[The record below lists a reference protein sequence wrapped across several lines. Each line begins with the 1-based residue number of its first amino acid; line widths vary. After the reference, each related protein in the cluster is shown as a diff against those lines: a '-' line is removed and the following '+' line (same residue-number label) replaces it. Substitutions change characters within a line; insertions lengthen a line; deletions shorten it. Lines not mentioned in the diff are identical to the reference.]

1 MFDCQMSEIEL
12 STRTETFA
20 TMLEVETL
28 DRQAMNNWRKLFLY
42 MLYLTSE
49 ITQIDNLTANYD

>member
-1 MFDCQMSEIEL
+1 MSEIEL

-42 MLYLTSE
+42 MLLYLTSE